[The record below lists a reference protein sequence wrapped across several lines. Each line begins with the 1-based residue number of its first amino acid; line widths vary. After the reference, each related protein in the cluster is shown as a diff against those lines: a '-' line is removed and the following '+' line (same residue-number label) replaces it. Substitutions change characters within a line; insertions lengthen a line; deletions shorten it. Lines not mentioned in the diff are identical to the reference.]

1 MAGAKSGGWTDERS
15 AAGKRNPWAI
25 VGVISIATFMEVLDT
40 SIANVSLTNIAG
52 GLSVSLDQ
60 STWILTSYLVSNA
73 IVIPISGWLSDVIGR
88 KRYYMISVALFTAAS
103 LLCGLAPNIDVLL
116 IARVLQGIGG
126 GGLAPSE
133 QSILADTFSPGQRGK
148 AFAAYGIVVVVGPVL
163 GPTLGGYITDNI
175 SWHWIFLINV
185 PVGIA
190 SLALVQT
197 FVTEPE
203 VLKRERKQK
212 LAKGLKVDWVGFLLV
227 AIGLGCLSLTLD
239 RGERE
244 DWFASSFILT
254 TTALSVTALVALVF
268 WEFNQK
274 EPIVNLKLLRSRNFS
289 IALFVMLTTGL
300 ILFGTTQLIP
310 QLLQQVLGYSATDAG
325 LALTAGGVVT
335 IMAMPLVGTLA
346 GRIDTRFLLFPAL
359 CVTAAS
365 LYHLSHLNA
374 EISFADAAWARAFQA
389 LALPFLFVPINT
401 VAFVGLPADQTNQGS
416 ALLNV
421 ARNLGGTF
429 GISWAQTIIAQRQQ
443 VHQSQLVEG
452 LNPLNPE
459 YSLGLGRIGDLVGT
473 ATDST
478 MTQLGILYG
487 QVQKQA
493 SVLAFLDT
501 FHVLMIFVICVA
513 PLTLLLRPPKP
524 GESSGEGG
532 AA

>member
-1 MAGAKSGGWTDERS
+1 MAAAAAAGGWTDERS
-15 AAGKRNPWAI
+15 AAGNRNPWTI
-25 VGVISIATFMEVLDT
+25 VSVISIATFMEVLDT

-52 GLSVSLDQ
+52 GLSVSFDQ
-60 STWILTSYLVSNA
+60 STWILTSYLVANA

-88 KRYYMISVALFTAAS
+88 KRYYMMSVALFTAAS

-116 IARVLQGIGG
+116 LARVLQGIGG

-133 QSILADTFSPGQRGK
+133 QSILADTFPPRQRGK
-148 AFAAYGIVVVVGPVL
+148 AFAAYAIVVVVGPVL
-163 GPTLGGYITDNI
+163 GPTLGGYITDHI

-185 PVGIA
+185 PVGIL
-190 SLALVQT
+190 SLTLVQT
-197 FVTEPE
+197 FVAEPE
-203 VLKRERKQK
+203 ILERERKAK
-212 LAKGLKVDWVGFLLV
+212 LAKGLSVDWVGFLLV

-244 DWFASSFILT
+244 DWFGSSFIIT
-254 TTALSVTALVALVF
+254 TTALSVSALVALVF
-268 WEFNQK
+268 WELSRK
-274 EPIVNLKLLRSRNFS
+274 DPIVNIRLMGNRNFS

-310 QLLQQVLGYSATDAG
+310 QLLQEVLGYTATDAG

-335 IMAMPLVGTLA
+335 IMVMPIVGSLA
-346 GRIDTRFLLFPAL
+346 GRIDTRLLLFPAL
-359 CVTAAS
+359 CVTAAA
-365 LYHLSHLNA
+365 LYHLSQLNA
-374 EISFADAAWARAFQA
+374 EISFTDAALARAFQA
-389 LALPFLFVPINT
+389 VALPFLFVPINT
-401 VAFVGLPADQTNQGS
+401 VAFVGLPANQTNQGS

-443 VHQSQLVEG
+443 FHQARMVEQ

-459 YSLGLGRIGDLVGT
+459 YDLGLGRIGDLVGT
-473 ATDST
+473 ATDSS
-478 MTQLGILYG
+478 MTQLGILYS

-493 SVLAFLDT
+493 SMLAFLDT
-501 FHVLMIFVICVA
+501 FHILMIFVICVA

-524 GESSGEGG
+524 GADGE
-532 AA
+532 APA